1 MESKIERKKVT
12 PQDLLAK
19 KQQGQKIVRITCYD
33 YPMALLADRVGVDC
47 ILVGDSLGM
56 VVLGM
61 KSTVQVTMEEMIHHC
76 KAVMRAVKYALVIG
90 DLPFLSYQTSIR
102 DAVYNAGLLMKLGG
116 VDAVKLEGGQEF
128 APTVKAIVDAGIP
141 VVGHIGL
148 TPQTVSKL
156 GGYKVQG
163 TDSATGSRLIR
174 DARALEAAGVF
185 MFTLECIPDRLAAFI
200 CKEISVPVTSL
211 GCGPN
216 TDGQA
221 LNLYDMLGLF
231 DRFTP
236 KFVKKYANLSQ
247 DIMRALQQ
255 YKEEVEQGVFPQS
268 EHSFHIKDEVLEETL
283 KDVVYNEM
291 PEEDTE

>member
-1 MESKIERKKVT
+1 MERKKMT
-12 PQDLLAK
+12 PQELLTK
-19 KQQGQKIVRITCYD
+19 KQQGKKIVRITCYD
-33 YPMALLADRVGVDC
+33 YPMALLADRAGVDC
-47 ILVGDSLGM
+47 ILVGDSLSM

-61 KSTVQVTMEEMIHHC
+61 NSTVPVTMEEMIHHC

-90 DLPFLSYQTSIR
+90 DLPFLSYQTSTR
-102 DAVYNAGLLMKLGG
+102 DAIYNAGLLMKVGG

-163 TDSATGSRLIR
+163 TDATTARKLIE
-174 DARALEAAGVF
+174 DAKALEAAGVF
-185 MFTLECIPDRLAAFI
+185 MFTLECIPDLLAELI
-200 CKEISVPVTSL
+200 CKRLTVPATSL

-231 DRFTP
+231 DKFTP

-247 DIMRALQQ
+247 DILRALEQ
-255 YKEEVEQGVFPQS
+255 YKEEVEQRVFPGP
-268 EHSFHIKDEVLEETL
+268 EHSFHIKDEVLKEVL
-283 KDVVYNEM
+283 KNNTDDRN
-291 PEEDTE
+291 

>member
-1 MESKIERKKVT
+1 MERKKMT
-12 PQDLLAK
+12 PQELLTK
-19 KQQGQKIVRITCYD
+19 KQQGKKIVRITCYD
-33 YPMALLADRVGVDC
+33 YPMALLADRAGVDC
-47 ILVGDSLGM
+47 ILVGDSLSM

-61 KSTVQVTMEEMIHHC
+61 NSTVPVTMEEMIHHC

-90 DLPFLSYQTSIR
+90 DLPFLSYQTSTR
-102 DAVYNAGLLMKLGG
+102 DAIYNAGLLMKVGG

-163 TDSATGSRLIR
+163 TDATTARKLIE
-174 DARALEAAGVF
+174 DAKALEAAGVF
-185 MFTLECIPDRLAAFI
+185 MFTLECIPDLLAELI
-200 CKEISVPVTSL
+200 CKRLTVPATSL

-231 DRFTP
+231 DKFTP

-247 DIMRALQQ
+247 DILRALEQ
-255 YKEEVEQGVFPQS
+255 YKEEVEQSVFPGP
-268 EHSFHIKDEVLEETL
+268 EHSFHIKDEVLKEVL
-283 KDVVYNEM
+283 KNNTDDRN
-291 PEEDTE
+291 